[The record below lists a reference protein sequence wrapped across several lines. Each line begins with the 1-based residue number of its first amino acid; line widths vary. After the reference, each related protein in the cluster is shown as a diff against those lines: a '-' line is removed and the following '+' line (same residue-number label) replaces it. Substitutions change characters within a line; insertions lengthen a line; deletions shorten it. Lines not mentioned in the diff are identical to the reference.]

1 MICGIDELVGRIPDG
16 AHLAIPVDFN
26 AFFSGAAMEVTRRL
40 IRAGRRDLRLL
51 TVPSNGMQA
60 DILIGAGCVREIEC
74 GAMLMPELGTPPRFS
89 EGMRTGRLLVRDS
102 TCPVIFHGL
111 GAAEKGV
118 GFIPIAGVIGSD
130 VVRRRSDWKVIQDPF
145 DPAHDVLLVPA
156 IRPEIALFHVPLA
169 DRHGN
174 VWLGRRREIALL
186 AHAAQRTLVTAERIF
201 EGDLMNTPLYED
213 GALSGVYVEAVAH
226 CPGGSWPMDAGRDAP
241 GDPSQLKAYFDA
253 ARTEAGFARYLET
266 VFLPGAPR

>member
-1 MICGIDELVGRIPDG
+1 VIVTSEELAARIPDG

-40 IRAGRRDLRLL
+40 IHAGRRGLRLL
-51 TVPSNGMQA
+51 VMPSNGMQA
-60 DILIGAGCVREIEC
+60 DILIGAGCVAELEC

-89 EGMRTGRLLVRDS
+89 EAMRAGRIQVHDS

-111 GAAEKGV
+111 GAAEKGLS
-118 GFIPIAGVIGSD
+118 FIPIAGVVGSD
-130 VVRRRSDWKVIQDPF
+130 VVGRRKDWKVIADPF

-156 IRPEIALFHVPLA
+156 IRPDIALFHAPLA

-186 AHAAQRTLVTAERIF
+186 AHASRRTLVTAERIF

-213 GALSGVYVEAVAH
+213 GTLSSVYVEAVAH
-226 CPGGSWPMDAGRDAP
+226 CPQGSWPLDAGKDAP
-241 GDPSQLKAYFDA
+241 GDASQLRAYFEA
-253 ARTEAGFARYLET
+253 ARTESGFARYMQE